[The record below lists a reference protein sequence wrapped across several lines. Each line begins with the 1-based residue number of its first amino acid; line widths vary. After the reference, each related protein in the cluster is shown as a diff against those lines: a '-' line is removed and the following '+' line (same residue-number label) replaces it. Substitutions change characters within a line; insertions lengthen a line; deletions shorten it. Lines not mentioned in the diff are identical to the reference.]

1 MFYNFQTFFLLLTF
15 LLLLNYNI
23 FIFLFNAYIEILM
36 FINVFM
42 LKEDVVT
49 FSTPRIIIKYKN
61 KNNKY
66 FVSSY

>member
-1 MFYNFQTFFLLLTF
+1 
-15 LLLLNYNI
+15 
-23 FIFLFNAYIEILM
+23 M

-49 FSTPRIIIKYKN
+49 FSISRIIIKYKN
-61 KNNKY
+61 NNNKY

>member
-1 MFYNFQTFFLLLTF
+1 
-15 LLLLNYNI
+15 
-23 FIFLFNAYIEILM
+23 M

-61 KNNKY
+61 NNNKY